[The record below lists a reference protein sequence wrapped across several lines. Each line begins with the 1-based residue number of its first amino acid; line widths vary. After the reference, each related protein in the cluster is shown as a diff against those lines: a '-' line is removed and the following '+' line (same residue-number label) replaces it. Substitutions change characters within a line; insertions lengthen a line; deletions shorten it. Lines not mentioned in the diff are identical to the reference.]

1 LTRQGSNPQSTKLEV
16 SVLRFIPRMQLWLW
30 CIKILPISI
39 PSSSFIFDLALVF
52 LVFLTLTINKS
63 VETCLK
69 LFFVSSARVGVIV
82 VLCQMNSF
90 SIISWREQF
99 IFWWAEDDDISCF
112 LPDFYSAS
120 SLKQQSTNRSTQT
133 QYSDNEHDKPN
144 SFYSYSL
151 MLHDLQRNNKYKFYN
166 WHSERAEFWRIFIFG
181 QSEK

>member
-120 SLKQQSTNRSTQT
+120 SLKQVHKSLH
-133 QYSDNEHDKPN
+133 SDTI
-144 SFYSYSL
+144 
-151 MLHDLQRNNKYKFYN
+151 
-166 WHSERAEFWRIFIFG
+166 FWQWAWQAKQFLFLLLNAAWLT
-181 QSEK
+181 EKQQI